1 MNWTN
6 IAGWADGQTDTLTF
20 TVYANEFEHNY
31 IYRCQ
36 ITDAKGNTCYS
47 DEVCVVQE

>member
-36 ITDAKGNTCYS
+36 ITDAKGNTYYS
-47 DEVCVVQE
+47 DEVCVVRE